1 MFSRSPIA
9 LAPVS
14 VIMGLPPALEV
25 TYCMALD
32 AAQSDLKSEPL
43 VGSVAPELG
52 LSLQEGKNRNK
63 SESWPGKE
71 ALTGWLADL
80 EIDSKTV
87 ALTGAFLVG
96 AACLSRSSMLTGLL
110 RPQSLE
116 GLAGAGSKQLY
127 MRSSELASLST
138 HEILAGGKLTALE
151 LNRAM
156 PSMERM
162 IWASRTPLF
171 DVDRAI
177 RFGAEVQGSVRPY
190 YGGLRQA
197 YQPLRPW
204 TAEGMEGREG
214 FRRLSDQVEA
224 VVPVLQKQVNKL
236 ADEFGYP
243 HPRLKIKW
251 TGGED
256 RGAFIPGTGELE
268 LNFRELMRPTTR
280 LPEVLF
286 HESTHAEQSCLIVRG
301 VADKLSIGTKA
312 SPEQMAVLKKELA
325 EATGTGFED
334 DYLKEVLHLRA
345 GRRLT
350 EEQLERADEL
360 ALSFAR
366 DKQKTPGYNVE
377 KFESRVQM
385 LKDLDEKGFQ
395 GFFQQHGLL
404 LNSANFRRLPASVR
418 ESVSQLKGGTDLGVE
433 AQTLAS
439 ADMRKL
445 LAREIGAVHKIQKR
459 DYLAYRLQLHEIEA
473 FAAGENA
480 GGWRILSRL

>member
-1 MFSRSPIA
+1 M
-9 LAPVS
+9 VS
-14 VIMGLPPALEV
+14 EA
-25 TYCMALD
+25 YHFA
-32 AAQSDLKSEPL
+32 LKSEPL
-43 VGSVAPELG
+43 VASSSFAPG
-52 LSLQEGKNRNK
+52 LSLPEGRSGKK
-63 SESWPGKE
+63 SENILVEGKE

-87 ALTGAFLVG
+87 ALSGAALVG
-96 AACLSRSSMLTGLL
+96 AACLYRSGLLTGLL
-110 RPQSLE
+110 RSQSLE
-116 GLAGAGSKQLY
+116 ALAGTGSKHLS
-127 MRSSELASLST
+127 MRSTELASLST
-138 HEILAGGKLTALE
+138 HEILAGGKLSVAE

-197 YQPLRPW
+197 YQPFRPW
-204 TAEGMEGREG
+204 PLQGMEGREG
-214 FRRLSDQVEA
+214 YRNLSEQVEKI
-224 VVPVLQKQVNKL
+224 VPVLQKQVNKL

-256 RGAFIPGTGELE
+256 RGAFVPGTGDLE
-268 LNFRELMRPTTR
+268 LNVRELLRPTTR

-301 VADKLSIGTKA
+301 VADKLSIGAKA

-366 DKQKTPGYNVE
+366 DKQKAPGYNVE
-377 KFESRVQM
+377 KFETRVQM
-385 LKDLDEKGFQ
+385 LKDLDDKGFH
-395 GFFQQHGLL
+395 GFFQQHGPL
-404 LNSANFRRLPASVR
+404 LNSANFRRLPLSVK
-418 ESVSQLKGGTDLGVE
+418 ESVKQLNGGAELGVE
-433 AQTLAS
+433 AQTLAA
-439 ADMRKL
+439 ADMRKV
-445 LAREIGAVHKIQKR
+445 LANEIGAVHKIQKR
-459 DYLAYRLQLHEIEA
+459 NYLAYRLQLHEIEA

>member
-1 MFSRSPIA
+1 MLPEAAHFS
-9 LAPVS
+9 
-14 VIMGLPPALEV
+14 G
-25 TYCMALD
+25 
-32 AAQSDLKSEPL
+32 LKSEPL
-43 VGSVAPELG
+43 AAASAPALG
-52 LSLQEGKNRNK
+52 LSLQERNRGKENENILVQ
-63 SESWPGKE
+63 GKE
-71 ALTGWLADL
+71 ALTGWLSDL

-87 ALTGAFLVG
+87 ALTGAALVG
-96 AACLSRSSMLTGLL
+96 AACLYRSGMVTGLL
-110 RPQSLE
+110 RSQSFE
-116 GLAGAGSKQLY
+116 VLAGTGSKQLS
-127 MRSSELASLST
+127 MRSSGLASLST
-138 HEILAGGKLTALE
+138 HEILSGGKLTALE

-177 RFGAEVQGSVRPY
+177 RFGAEVRGSVRPY
-190 YGGLRQA
+190 YGGLRKA
-197 YQPLRPW
+197 YQPLSPW
-204 TAEGMEGREG
+204 TTESALEGREG
-214 FRRLSDQVEA
+214 YRHLSAQVDK

-256 RGAFIPGTGELE
+256 RGAFIPGTGDLE
-268 LNFRELMRPTTR
+268 LNVRELLRPTAR

-301 VADKLSIGTKA
+301 LADKLSIGAKA
-312 SPEQMAVLKKELA
+312 SPEQMAVLKKKLA
-325 EATGTGFED
+325 ESTGTGFED
-334 DYLKEVLHLRA
+334 DYLKEVLQLRA

-360 ALSFAR
+360 AVSFAR
-366 DKQKTPGYNVE
+366 DKQKAPGYNVE
-377 KFESRVQM
+377 KFETRVQM
-385 LKDLDEKGFQ
+385 LKDLDAKGFH
-395 GFFQQHGLL
+395 GFFQQHGPL
-404 LNSANFRRLPASVR
+404 LNSANFRRLPLSVK
-418 ESVSQLKGGTDLGVE
+418 ESVSQLNSGAELGVE
-433 AQTLAS
+433 AQTLAG

-445 LAREIGAVHKIQKR
+445 LANEIGAVHKIQKR
-459 DYLAYRLQLHEIEA
+459 NYLAYRLQLHELEA

>member
-1 MFSRSPIA
+1 M
-9 LAPVS
+9 VS
-14 VIMGLPPALEV
+14 EAYHFGLR
-25 TYCMALD
+25 
-32 AAQSDLKSEPL
+32 SEPL
-43 VGSVAPELG
+43 AGSSAPHAEL
-52 LSLQEGKNRNK
+52 SWQEGKSRSK
-63 SESWPGKE
+63 SENILVDGKE
-71 ALTGWLADL
+71 ALTGWLKDL

-87 ALTGAFLVG
+87 ALTGASLVG
-96 AACLSRSSMLTGLL
+96 AACLYRSGMLTGLL
-110 RPQSLE
+110 RPQALE
-116 GLAGAGSKQLY
+116 ALAGTGSKHLS
-127 MRSSELASLST
+127 MRSTELASLST
-138 HEILAGGKLTALE
+138 HEILAGGKLSVAE

-162 IWASRTPLF
+162 IWASRSPLF

-204 TAEGMEGREG
+204 TTESALEGREG
-214 FRRLSDQVEA
+214 YRHLSEQVDK
-224 VVPVLQKQVNKL
+224 VLPVLQKQVNKL

-256 RGAFIPGTGELE
+256 RGAFIPGSGELE

-301 VADKLSIGTKA
+301 VADKLSIGAKA

-334 DYLKEVLHLRA
+334 DYLKKVLHLRA

-366 DKQKTPGYNVE
+366 DKQKAPGYNVE

-385 LKDLDEKGFQ
+385 LKDLDGKGFQ
-395 GFFQQHGLL
+395 GFFQQHGSLID
-404 LNSANFRRLPASVR
+404 SANFRLLPASVK
-418 ESVSQLKGGTDLGVE
+418 ESVSQLRAGADLGVE
-433 AQTLAS
+433 AQRLAA

-445 LAREIGAVHKIQKR
+445 LANEIGAVHKIQKR